1 MGLKQSTP
9 TNQLSFPVHFL
20 ITCLLLQ
27 FIIVTMSFNNG
38 YLNQALL
45 PTSGNGKR
53 RWNDG
58 EAGTPPAP
66 SGTENGNATSG
77 NGSPWQAFK
86 RLRVTR
92 EDEDGDICMNSPG
105 RFFPPP
111 AMHHSPPPPQQQQ
124 QQHQA
129 QHDWGKHQTAG
140 QETSSEH
147 ATPVTH
153 NPVQDSPDADYHYV
167 NHALGQLHQERME
180 RERRQAALQNHQH
193 YHDAAHHHY
202 HPTNARSPAVSRARS
217 DSGSGTFHTP
227 PTSRRKVVHLHTN
240 SKLG

>member
-1 MGLKQSTP
+1 
-9 TNQLSFPVHFL
+9 
-20 ITCLLLQ
+20 
-27 FIIVTMSFNNG
+27 MSFNHG
-38 YLNQALL
+38 YLNNASL

-58 EAGTPPAP
+58 EAGTPPAN
-66 SGTENGNATSG
+66 SGNENNTTTTA

-86 RLRVTR
+86 RLRVTH
-92 EDEDGDICMNSPG
+92 EDEDGDLFMNSPA
-105 RFFPPP
+105 RLFPPP
-111 AMHHSPPPPQQQQ
+111 AMHQSPPPQQQH
-124 QQHQA
+124 HQA

-147 ATPVTH
+147 AMTTPVTH
-153 NPVQDSPDADYHYV
+153 NPVQDSPDADYHNV

-180 RERRQAALQNHQH
+180 RERRQAALQNQH
-193 YHDAAHHHY
+193 YQDAAHHH
-202 HPTNARSPAVSRARS
+202 HHHRHHTNARSPAVSRARS

-227 PTSRRKVVHLHTN
+227 PISRRKVVHLHTN